1 MIQIQGKVLSAQLL
15 PEKERPTIL
24 KCLEYLPK
32 HFDFSRWWS
41 LSMYFLLWCVCL
53 KHMLPNT
60 KKTWSW
66 FAGFLF
72 VKSVHDGV

>member
-32 HFDFSRWWS
+32 HFDFSRWWVVE
-41 LSMYFLLWCVCL
+41 YVLLALVCL
-53 KHMLPNT
+53 PQTHVAKHKENLELVC
-60 KKTWSW
+60 WV
-66 FAGFLF
+66 F
-72 VKSVHDGV
+72 VCKISA